1 MLLSL
6 ALLGPGG
13 FVFGQPVTWE
23 IDPEHFS
30 IVFEADHI
38 GYQSQLGLF
47 LEGSGEFDFDPKTF
61 EFFSGR
67 VEIQAGSVFSNNDD
81 RDDHLRGRDFLN
93 SRRHPTILFEAGEF
107 FPNQQ
112 RSGGELRGNL
122 TLLGRTHPIILDVK
136 LNKFAKYPFGHRKE
150 TIGISANTVIDRSI
164 WGMDY
169 GVSNDM
175 VGNKVILRFE
185 FEAVQE

>member
-1 MLLSL
+1 M
-6 ALLGPGG
+6 
-13 FVFGQPVTWE
+13 
-23 IDPEHFS
+23 
-30 IVFEADHI
+30 
-38 GYQSQLGLF
+38 
-47 LEGSGEFDFDPKTF
+47 
-61 EFFSGR
+61 
-67 VEIQAGSVFSNNDD
+67 
-81 RDDHLRGRDFLN
+81 N
-93 SRRHPTILFEAGEF
+93 SRRHPTILFEAVEF
-107 FPNQQ
+107 LPNLQ
-112 RSGGELRGNL
+112 RSGGELQGNL
-122 TLLGRTHPIILDVK
+122 TLLGVTHPIILDVK